1 MSKDSRGPI
10 ELLQAIQQGKLD
22 PHMLSGESRRA
33 CMEYLIGAGRPMAE
47 VAEHLKISLRTAQ
60 RDLARIREAHS
71 VTSTPEVQNQI
82 LGRLILKADQA
93 ISRLTK
99 ISQDRAAPHSAQVD
113 AAYKGW
119 SIEKELLEKLQ
130 SIGIM
135 PLRPQQV
142 QADIHHVAQS
152 IPSLPEMLGE
162 LAIMEKNCSGP
173 NASPALRDAL
183 PTIRGLLA
191 QASAAEAIQDLKSR
205 EKEAGS

>member
-1 MSKDSRGPI
+1 
-10 ELLQAIQQGKLD
+10 
-22 PHMLSGESRRA
+22 
-33 CMEYLIGAGRPMAE
+33 MEYLIGAGRPMAE

-60 RDLARIREAHS
+60 RDLARIREEHS

-113 AAYKGW
+113 AAHKGW
-119 SIEKELLEKLQ
+119 SIEKELFEKLQ

-152 IPSLPEMLGE
+152 IPSLEEMHGD
-162 LAIMEKNCSGP
+162 LAIIEKNCIGP
-173 NASPALRDAL
+173 NGTPAIRDAV
-183 PTIRGLLA
+183 PIIRGLLA
-191 QASAAEAIQDLKSR
+191 QASAAEAIQDLKAK
-205 EKEAGS
+205 EKEGSA